1 MIFIL
6 ARELFGDK
14 WKGQDCLI
22 KGIACDSRRIKE
34 GYIFVCICGENDS
47 GCRYTREAES
57 RGAVAIIADRAVDA
71 RVPVFLCHNPRR
83 RMAQYAKKIYSFD
96 DNSMYIVGV
105 TGTNGKTTITHL
117 IRDIFNENK
126 KKTAL
131 IGTNGCYLDDVLTDN
146 SFTTSTTPE
155 APELWSI
162 LKSMH
167 ELGARNAVMEI
178 SSHALSMDRVLGM
191 KFNIGVFSNLTMD
204 HMDFHKN
211 MENYFIAKEKL
222 FEMSDECVINTDDKY
237 GKRLYE
243 KYSEKSVSIGL
254 RDADIFASDILNGD
268 NTIEFYIND
277 RNEKHYV
284 KLNSLGEFSIYNA
297 LLAYGVARI
306 SGVEPGIIC
315 FALSKGKGVR
325 GRAERI
331 NTNGEFDVII
341 DYAHSPDS
349 LRNIIKA
356 IRGVCKKKIITLFGC
371 GGNRDESK
379 RYEMGKISGEL
390 SDYTI
395 ITSDNPRFENPVKIL
410 KDIEKGILEVTDKYI
425 IIPNR
430 FDAIGYAIKTAQK
443 GDVVLLAGKGHEDYI
458 IEKNKKIH
466 FDEREAIKYWTEKY
480 ERTDA
485 DGENYC

>member
-6 ARELFGDK
+6 SRELFGDK
-14 WKGQDCLI
+14 WRGQDCLI
-22 KGIACDSRRIKE
+22 KGIACDSRRIKD

-47 GCRYTREAES
+47 GCRYIREAES

-71 RVPVFLCHNPRR
+71 RVPVFLCHNPRKK
-83 RMAQYAKKIYSFD
+83 MAEYAKKIYSFGED
-96 DNSMYIVGV
+96 SMYIVGV
-105 TGTNGKTTITHL
+105 TGTNGKTTVTHL
-117 IRDIFNENK
+117 IRDIFKENK

-131 IGTNGCYLDDVLTDN
+131 IGTNGCYLDDVLTDD

-191 KFNIGVFSNLTMD
+191 KFDVGVFTNLTMD

-211 MENYFIAKEKL
+211 MENYFFAKEKL
-222 FEMSDECVINTDDKY
+222 FEMSDKCVINTDDKY
-237 GKRLYE
+237 GKRLYK
-243 KYSEKSVSIGL
+243 KYGKKSVSIGL
-254 RDADIFASDILNGD
+254 SDADIFASDITNSD

-277 RNEKHYV
+277 NNEKHHV

-297 LLAYGVARI
+297 LLAYGVAKI
-306 SGVEPGIIC
+306 SGVRHDIIC
-315 FALSKGKGVR
+315 SALSKGKGVK

-331 NTNGEFDVII
+331 EISGEYDVII

-349 LRNIIKA
+349 LKNIIKA
-356 IRGVCKKKIITLFGC
+356 IRGVCKRRVITLFGC

-379 RYEMGKISGEL
+379 RYEMGRISGEL

-410 KDIEKGILEVTDKYI
+410 KDIEKGISEITDKYI

-430 FDAIGYAIKTAQK
+430 FDAIGYALKFAQK

-485 DGENYC
+485 NGENYC

>member
-14 WKGQDCLI
+14 WRGQDCLI
-22 KGIACDSRRIKE
+22 KGIACDSRRIKD

-47 GCRYTREAES
+47 GCRYIREAES

-71 RVPVFLCHNPRR
+71 RVPVFLYHNPRKK
-83 RMAQYAKKIYSFD
+83 MAEYAKKIYFFGE
-96 DNSMYIVGV
+96 DNMYIVGV

-117 IRDIFNENK
+117 IRDIFKENRE
-126 KKTAL
+126 KTAL
-131 IGTNGCYLDDVLTDN
+131 IGTNGCYLDDVLTDD

-167 ELGARNAVMEI
+167 ELGANNAVMEI

-191 KFNIGVFSNLTMD
+191 KFDIGVFSNLTMD

-211 MENYFIAKEKL
+211 MENYFMAKEKL
-222 FEMSDECVINTDDKY
+222 FEMSEKCVINIDDKY

-243 KYSEKSVSIGL
+243 KYREKSVSIGL
-254 RDADIFASDILNGD
+254 KDTDIFASDIINSD
-268 NTIEFYIND
+268 NKIEFYIND

-284 KLNSLGEFSIYNA
+284 KLNSIGEFSIYNA

-306 SGVEPGIIC
+306 SGVRPDIIC
-315 FALSKGKGVR
+315 SALSNGKGVK

-331 NTNGEFDVII
+331 DIAGKFSVII

-356 IRGVCKKKIITLFGC
+356 IRGVCEGKIITLFGC
-371 GGNRDESK
+371 GGNRDASK

-395 ITSDNPRFENPVKIL
+395 ITSDNPRYENPVKIL
-410 KDIEKGILEVTDKYI
+410 KDIEKGILEVTDRYI

-430 FDAIGYAIKTAQK
+430 FDAIGYALKTAQK

-485 DGENYC
+485 NGENYC

>member
-14 WKGQDCLI
+14 WRGQDCLV
-22 KGIACDSRRIKE
+22 KGIACDSRRIKD

-47 GCRYTREAES
+47 GCRYIREAES
-57 RGAVAIIADRAVDA
+57 RGAVAIIADRTVDA
-71 RVPVFLCHNPRR
+71 RVPVFLCHNPRKK
-83 RMAQYAKKIYSFD
+83 MAEYAKKIYFFGE
-96 DNSMYIVGV
+96 NNMHIVGV

-117 IRDIFNENK
+117 IRDIFKENRE
-126 KKTAL
+126 KTAL
-131 IGTNGCYLDDVLTDN
+131 IGTNGCYLDDVLTDD

-167 ELGARNAVMEI
+167 ELGANNAVMEI

-191 KFNIGVFSNLTMD
+191 KFDIGVFSNLTLD

-211 MENYFIAKEKL
+211 MENYFKAKEKL
-222 FEMSDECVINTDDKY
+222 FEMSEKCVINIDDKY

-243 KYSEKSVSIGL
+243 KYREKSVSIGL
-254 RDADIFASDILNGD
+254 KDADIFASDIRNSD
-268 NTIEFYIND
+268 NKIEFYIND
-277 RNEKHYV
+277 RGEKHFV
-284 KLNSLGEFSIYNA
+284 KLNSIGEFSIYNA
-297 LLAYGVARI
+297 LLAYGAARI
-306 SGVEPGIIC
+306 SGVTPDIIC
-315 FALSKGKGVR
+315 SALSKGKGVK

-331 NTNGEFDVII
+331 NINDEFNVII

-349 LRNIIKA
+349 LQNIIKA
-356 IRGVCKKKIITLFGC
+356 IRGVCKKRIITLFGC
-371 GGNRDESK
+371 GGNRDVSK
-379 RYEMGKISGEL
+379 RYEMGKISGKL

-395 ITSDNPRFENPVKIL
+395 ITSDNPRYENPVKIL
-410 KDIEKGILEVTDKYI
+410 KDIEKGVYEVTDKYI

-430 FDAIGYAIKTAQK
+430 FDAIGYALKTAQK
-443 GDVVLLAGKGHEDYI
+443 GDIVLLAGKGHEDYI

-466 FDEREAIKYWTEKY
+466 FDEREAIKYWTEKN
-480 ERTDA
+480 ERTDS